1 MSDLYVNTGYKETQL
16 APFGPI
22 GIIAH
27 TSNKEFVKQVS
38 EVLSQKRKLHAQRP
52 GNIYANNP
60 GYARE
65 DYIIDTQLTR
75 FQTGEGKFGIA
86 ESVRGHDIFVITDVL
101 ARSFEYDILEGSHVI
116 SPDDQYMDLLR
127 IISVLK
133 GKAKRINVIMPFVY
147 EGRREKLDSHRES
160 YDCAD
165 MLKKLYK
172 LGVSNLIIFDPHDA
186 RIENAVPLMSIEFP
200 RCQFK
205 ITSSLLNRFGTIKMD
220 KDHTLVVSPDETG
233 ISRAIFYSSHLNL
246 PLGVFYR
253 HRDYTVK
260 VNGEHPI
267 REFKFLGEDVE
278 GKDILLI
285 DDMINSGNTMLRT
298 AKKLKDKGAKDI
310 YCLAPFGLFT
320 DGLEVFDKA
329 YEEGGFNMVI
339 STNAT
344 HEKPEVLSRPWY
356 KSADL
361 SKYIAIVIDH
371 LNHDASINDLLNPTE
386 RIMTRINEYKENH
399 TITDNYTR
407 PGQQLSFL

>member
-1 MSDLYVNTGYKETQL
+1 MSDLYVNTGYKEAQL

-27 TSNKEFVKQVS
+27 TSNKEFVKEVS
-38 EVLSQKRKLHAQRP
+38 DVLSEKRKMRAQRP

-60 GYARE
+60 GYSRE

-101 ARSFEYDILEGSHVI
+101 ARSVEYDLLEGSHVI

-172 LGVSNLIIFDPHDA
+172 LGVSNLIVFDPHDE
-186 RIENAVPLMSIEFP
+186 RIANAVPLMSIEMP

-205 ITSSLLNRFGTIKMD
+205 ITSSLLNRFGTIRMD

-267 REFKFLGEDVE
+267 REFKFLGDDVN

-285 DDMINSGNTMLRT
+285 DDMINSGSTMLRT
-298 AKKLKDKGAKDI
+298 AQQLKDRGARDI

-320 DGLEVFDKA
+320 DGLQVFDEAYAKGIIKCVCNTNLIYASDELKAREWYLQANMVPYVARIIDALNVDESVYDLINSPARLQDLASQIRIEEVFDK
-329 YEEGGFNMVI
+329 EE
-339 STNAT
+339 
-344 HEKPEVLSRPWY
+344 
-356 KSADL
+356 
-361 SKYIAIVIDH
+361 
-371 LNHDASINDLLNPTE
+371 
-386 RIMTRINEYKENH
+386 
-399 TITDNYTR
+399 
-407 PGQQLSFL
+407 

>member
-1 MSDLYVNTGYKETQL
+1 MSDLYVNTGYKDTYL

-27 TSNKEFVKQVS
+27 SSNKDFVKQVS
-38 EVLSQKRKLHAQRP
+38 DVLSEKRKIRAQRP
-52 GNIYANNP
+52 GNVYANDP
-60 GYARE
+60 GYSRE
-65 DYIIDTQLTR
+65 EYIIDSELTR

-86 ESVRGHDIFVITDVL
+86 ESVRGHDIFIITDVL
-101 ARSFEYDILEGSHVI
+101 ARSIEYDILEGTHVI

-172 LGVSNLIIFDPHDA
+172 LGVANLIVFDPHDE
-186 RIENAVPLMSIEFP
+186 RIANAVPLMSIEMP

-205 ITSSLLNRFGTIKMD
+205 MTSTLLNRFGSIKMD
-220 KDHTLVVSPDETG
+220 KDYTLVVSPDETG

-246 PLGVFYR
+246 PLAFFYR
-253 HRDYTVK
+253 YYYNKDGK
-260 VNGEHPI
+260 VVRG
-267 REFKFLGEDVE
+267 FKYLGDDVN

-285 DDMINSGNTMLRT
+285 DDMINSGETMLRT
-298 AKKLKDKGAKDI
+298 AAKLKANGAKDI

-329 YEEGGFNMVI
+329 YAEGTFKCICTTNLIYAPEDLKSREWYLAADMVPYVARIIDALNSDESIYDLINSTARLQDLASQIRLGEVFDEFNEI
-339 STNAT
+339 
-344 HEKPEVLSRPWY
+344 
-356 KSADL
+356 
-361 SKYIAIVIDH
+361 
-371 LNHDASINDLLNPTE
+371 
-386 RIMTRINEYKENH
+386 
-399 TITDNYTR
+399 
-407 PGQQLSFL
+407 